1 MRDCNGSEKT
11 FMKIVRSKK
20 LSIENLQSG
29 LLLQTEAELRAIIDA
44 SFRLMFLKLCKV
56 DLKFKIILKVIKTK
70 LYLSNPP

>member
-20 LSIENLQSG
+20 LCIENLQSG
-29 LLLQTEAELRAIIDA
+29 LLLQTEAELRAIIDV
-44 SFRLMFLKLCKV
+44 SFRLMFLKLCKG